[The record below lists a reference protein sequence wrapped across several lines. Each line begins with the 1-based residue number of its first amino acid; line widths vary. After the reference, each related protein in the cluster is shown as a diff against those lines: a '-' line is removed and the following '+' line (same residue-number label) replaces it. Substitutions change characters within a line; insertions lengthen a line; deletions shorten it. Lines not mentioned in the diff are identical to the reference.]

1 MSNSIKISYNSK
13 EYEFPLI
20 EGSEKEKAIDIKT
33 LRAQTGLITYD
44 PGYKNT
50 GSCKSEITYLNGE
63 EGILHHRGYSIE
75 ELCSKASFLEVAFLL
90 IFGDMPTKKELGLLN
105 DEIRKDSLVDEDIKL
120 ILKSFPKSAHPM
132 GI

>member
-1 MSNSIKISYNSK
+1 MSNSIKLSYNSK

-50 GSCKSEITYLNGE
+50 GSCKVK
-63 EGILHHRGYSIE
+63 LHTLMVKKESCIIVDIQLKSYAQRRA
-75 ELCSKASFLEVAFLL
+75 CEVAFLL

-120 ILKSFPKSAHPM
+120 ILKSFLSLHILWAY
-132 GI
+132 

>member
-1 MSNSIKISYNSK
+1 MSNSIKINYNSK

-50 GSCKSEITYLNGE
+50 GSCTSEITYLN
-63 EGILHHRGYSIE
+63 
-75 ELCSKASFLEVAFLL
+75 V
-90 IFGDMPTKKELGLLN
+90 
-105 DEIRKDSLVDEDIKL
+105 
-120 ILKSFPKSAHPM
+120 
-132 GI
+132 